1 MELTFEGLREAS
13 IRMPKSIGSAISIV
27 GALVIGESAVKA
39 GIISSPSVI
48 VVAGTAIASF
58 TIPSISLSATI
69 RLLRFV
75 MIILA
80 SFLGLYGIM
89 IGLFLLGIHLTS
101 IKSVG
106 MPYLAPFA
114 PFKPKE
120 AIGTFVR
127 IPWFTLRKK
136 HK

>member
-1 MELTFEGLREAS
+1 MVPQLVLLAPWLLENQQLKQGLYHH
-13 IRMPKSIGSAISIV
+13 
-27 GALVIGESAVKA
+27 
-39 GIISSPSVI
+39 PSVI

-89 IGLFLLGIHLTS
+89 IGLFLLGIHLSS

-106 MPYLAPFA
+106 MPYLVPFA
-114 PFKPKE
+114 PYKPTEKLTTME
-120 AIGTFVR
+120 RSLYKREI
-127 IPWFTLRKK
+127 
-136 HK
+136 